1 MELMFHVEHQME
13 GRHARAA
20 GAGVRRG
27 RQGRRGAAEFSPQ
40 VPYTGRLASLMG
52 TVPATWSNRYESHPG
67 VIPVHRNGDFS
78 LAVTLGAK
86 ASEVARQPQ
95 IGVVLRIAVLGK
107 EKSGPQAGASALR
120 ADVPPGDSRASAD
133 GTQDGGGGWS
143 TGRVVAVA
151 IGGVGVLLMAGL
163 AASYGRARGKPRA
176 GSGNSDPRRG
186 GSW

>member
-1 MELMFHVEHQME
+1 M
-13 GRHARAA
+13 
-20 GAGVRRG
+20 
-27 RQGRRGAAEFSPQ
+27 
-40 VPYTGRLASLMG
+40 ASLSRG
-52 TVPATWSNRYESHPG
+52 TVPVAWSNRYRSHLD
-67 VIPVHRNGDFS
+67 VIPVHRNGDFP

-95 IGVVLRIAVLGK
+95 MGVVLRIAVLGK
-107 EKSGPQAGASALR
+107 EKSGPQAGASAIR
-120 ADVPPGDSRASAD
+120 ADVPPSDSRASAD
-133 GTQDGGGGWS
+133 GTPDGGGGWS